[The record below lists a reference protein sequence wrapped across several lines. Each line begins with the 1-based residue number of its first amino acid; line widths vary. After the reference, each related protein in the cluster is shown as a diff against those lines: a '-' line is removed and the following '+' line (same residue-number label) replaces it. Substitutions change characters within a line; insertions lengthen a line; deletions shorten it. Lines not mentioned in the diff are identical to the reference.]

1 MVNLE
6 RLHSMII
13 RVLFTAIILS
23 EAMLAANGVGVN
35 WGRMATHQLPPPTVV
50 QILRENGFK
59 KVKLFDADER
69 IMKALVGSGIEV
81 MIAIPNYMLQTLGD
95 DYGVAED
102 WVAQNVI
109 RFIRNGGV
117 DIKYVAVGNEPFLKA
132 YNGTFAG
139 ATLPA
144 LQNIQEALNK
154 ANLGNRI
161 KATVPI
167 NADIYNSPAS
177 NPVPSAG
184 EFRQEDRDTALQ
196 IIRYLSENNAP
207 FTVNIYP
214 FLSLYVNPYFPVE
227 FAFFDSQAEPIQDG
241 NALYSNVFDANL
253 DTLIWSLK
261 KAGYPD
267 MPILVGEVGWPTD
280 GDKNANVKYAQRFNQ
295 GLLRH
300 ATNGEGTPLRP
311 GKIEVYLFSLIDE
324 NAKSTAPGAF
334 ERHWGLFEY
343 DGKPKYGLDLSGQQ
357 ENRALVSA
365 VGVEYLPRRWCI
377 LDPEEKDLMS
387 IKEAVEYACSHADCT
402 ALAFGSSCNHLN
414 LRGNASYAFNMYYQM
429 RNQQSDDCDF
439 SEVAVLT
446 DQDPSDATCRFPVMV
461 AYGFAT
467 AEDRSLIRI
476 ILNLLGAFIVHGMNL

>member
-1 MVNLE
+1 MTLIVG
-6 RLHSMII
+6 
-13 RVLFTAIILS
+13 
-23 EAMLAANGVGVN
+23 EATLAANIVGVN
-35 WGRMATHQLPPPTVV
+35 WGRMATHQLPPSLVV
-50 QILRENGFK
+50 QMLRDNGFK
-59 KVKLFDADER
+59 KVKLFDADEKTMR
-69 IMKALVGSGIEV
+69 ALMGSGIEV
-81 MIAIPNYMLQTLGD
+81 MLAIPNYMLQSLGE

-102 WVAQNVI
+102 WVAQNVT
-109 RFIRNGGV
+109 RFIRNAGV
-117 DIKYVAVGNEPFLKA
+117 NIKYGPHFVFTIETAAKKCCQTYGDAIYRYVAVGNEPFLKA
-132 YNGTFAG
+132 YNGTFAS

-184 EFRQEDRDTALQ
+184 EFRQEDRGTVLQ
-196 IIRYLSENNAP
+196 IVRSLSENNAP

-227 FAFFDSQAEPIQDG
+227 FAFFDGRAEPIQDG
-241 NALYSNVFDANL
+241 TALYTNVFDANL
-253 DTLIWSLK
+253 DTLVWSLK

-300 ATNGEGTPLRP
+300 AMSGEGTPLRP

-343 DGKPKYGLDLSGQQ
+343 DGKPKYELDLSGHQ
-357 ENRALVSA
+357 ENKALVSA
-365 VGVEYLPRRWCI
+365 VDVEYLPRKWCV
-377 LDPEEKDLMS
+377 LDPDQKDLIS
-387 IKEAVEYACSHADCT
+387 SREAVEYACSHADCT
-402 ALAFGSSCNHLN
+402 ALGYGSSCNHLS
-414 LRGNASYAFNMYYQM
+414 LQGNASYAFNMYYQM
-429 RNQQSDDCDF
+429 RGQHSDDCDF
-439 SEVAVLT
+439 SEVAV
-446 DQDPSDATCRFPVMV
+446 QQHK
-461 AYGFAT
+461 
-467 AEDRSLIRI
+467 
-476 ILNLLGAFIVHGMNL
+476 IVT